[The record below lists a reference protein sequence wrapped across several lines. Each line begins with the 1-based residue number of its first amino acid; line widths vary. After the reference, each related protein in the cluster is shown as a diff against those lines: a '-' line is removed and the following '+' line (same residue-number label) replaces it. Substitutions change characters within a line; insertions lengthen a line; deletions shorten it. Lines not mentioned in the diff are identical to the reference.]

1 MIVCDHSPN
10 GVAAGWLVHSEQD
23 TQSSLRRTAALD
35 QLDGSVEVD
44 VHAGREIDR
53 RLRVEARAHQ
63 RLGPPAYDQDLD
75 GILNRDYDF
84 FEQRLHTSE

>member
-1 MIVCDHSPN
+1 MIVGDHSAN

-35 QLDGSVEVD
+35 QLDCPMEID
-44 VHAGREIDR
+44 VLAGRQGDR
-53 RLRVEARAHQ
+53 GGRVEARAHE
-63 RLGPPAYDQDLD
+63 RLRPPAHDQGLN
-75 GILNRDYDF
+75 GILERNHDF